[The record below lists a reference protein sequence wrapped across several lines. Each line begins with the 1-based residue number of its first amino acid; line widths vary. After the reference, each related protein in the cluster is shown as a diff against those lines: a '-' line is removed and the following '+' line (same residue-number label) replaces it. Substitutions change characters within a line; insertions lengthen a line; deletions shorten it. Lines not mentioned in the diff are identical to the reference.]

1 VTGTTT
7 DRSQPVATPLVAAG
21 ALFTD
26 NDGSVLLVRPTY
38 KPYWDIPGGYAE
50 PGESPGSACVR
61 EVREELGL
69 RVPIGRLLSVDW
81 APHPDEGAKILFV
94 FDGGSLTDDQLAT
107 IAFRDGEI
115 AEYRFVAPSEIERL
129 TIPRLARRL
138 LTTLNLQADGRSS
151 AYLEDG
157 MAHEAL
163 REI

>member
-1 VTGTTT
+1 M
-7 DRSQPVATPLVAAG
+7 DHSQRVATSLVAAG

-26 NDGSVLLVRPTY
+26 AGGRVMLVRPTY

-50 PGESPGSACVR
+50 PRESPKSACLR

-69 RVPIGRLLSVDW
+69 RVSIGRLLSVDW
-81 APHPDEGAKILFV
+81 APHPDEGDKILFI
-94 FDGGSLTDDQLAT
+94 FDGGSLSDDQLAA

-115 AEYRFVAPSEIERL
+115 AEYRFVPPGEIERL

-138 LTTLNLQADGRSS
+138 LTTLNLSRDGQLS

-157 MAHEAL
+157 TAHEASGQT
-163 REI
+163 